1 MKINGAP
8 VVAKSW
14 SHTEILVII
23 PDLPQGTQATVQVFV
38 GGQASNVAPFSK
50 PVPNI
55 DARVAQGS
63 WTAMDTRGGQL
74 MWIGGVLDLVGV
86 PPASL
91 TTAVSIDGRPCT
103 MLNMTVDNGLLPTNP
118 SVSFRLYFLT
128 PAGALSCARNACGSN
143 VSFLR
148 SSLRSDAGFG
158 QNLPV
163 VISQLSAASR
173 SENNI
178 LFNYAPPVITD
189 VTPTPSIS
197 DSRRLALGSGIPT
210 LGANVT
216 VSSAIAVAKKRLTCA
231 SVLRA
236 AAFRSRG
243 RVSRQQRSFGLS
255 SRTTLR

>member
-1 MKINGAP
+1 MRLICSVPPTIINIAPDRQNVSAGLLRVFIVGTSFCDGTRACGVVKINGAP

-23 PDLPQGTQATVQVFV
+23 PDLPQGTQATVQVVV
-38 GGQASNVAPFSK
+38 GGQTSNVAPFSK

-91 TTAVSIDGRPCT
+91 TTAVSVDGRPCT

-128 PAGALSCARNACGSN
+128 PAGAFLSLHCLC
-143 VSFLR
+143 
-148 SSLRSDAGFG
+148 
-158 QNLPV
+158 
-163 VISQLSAASR
+163 
-173 SENNI
+173 
-178 LFNYAPPVITD
+178 
-189 VTPTPSIS
+189 
-197 DSRRLALGSGIPT
+197 
-210 LGANVT
+210 
-216 VSSAIAVAKKRLTCA
+216 
-231 SVLRA
+231 
-236 AAFRSRG
+236 
-243 RVSRQQRSFGLS
+243 
-255 SRTTLR
+255 